1 MNCYQQLRTIW
12 ILTLLLTGFL
22 TAHAQDEVP
31 HFFRL
36 TYNNGLSDNKVNCI
50 IKSHEGYIWAG
61 TPQGLNRYDGF
72 RIRVF
77 YANPRAP
84 HTLPDNNI
92 LNLYEDAEGQ
102 LWVNTPAG
110 HCRFNPKTE
119 QVNRNTDQW
128 LHQHHIGGHL
138 LKMDT
143 DGMHNLW
150 ILSTSPN
157 KLYYYDFRRCHA
169 TR

>member
-12 ILTLLLTGFL
+12 ILTLLLAGFL

-92 LNLYEDAEGQ
+92 LNLILRQNKSTETLTNGCIS
-102 LWVNTPAG
+102 TMSAG
-110 HCRFNPKTE
+110 IC
-119 QVNRNTDQW
+119 
-128 LHQHHIGGHL
+128 
-138 LKMDT
+138 
-143 DGMHNLW
+143 
-150 ILSTSPN
+150 
-157 KLYYYDFRRCHA
+157 
-169 TR
+169 